1 MKDNYKYKQ
10 RKEKKSL
17 MLKKKREKKENQW
30 NKSSLTKEKECCKFD
45 KIFTERLKK
54 LTLWSFRYY

>member
-1 MKDNYKYKQ
+1 MF
-10 RKEKKSL
+10 KKN
-17 MLKKKREKKENQW
+17 KKKQKKQW

-54 LTLWSFRYY
+54 LTL